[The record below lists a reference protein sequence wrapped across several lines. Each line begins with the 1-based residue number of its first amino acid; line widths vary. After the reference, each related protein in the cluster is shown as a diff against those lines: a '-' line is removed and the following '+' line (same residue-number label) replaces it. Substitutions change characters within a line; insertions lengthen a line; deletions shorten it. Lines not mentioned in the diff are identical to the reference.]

1 MALIV
6 RSLIEALR
14 RGLFARRSAG
24 IAAIEFALLAP
35 VFVMVFAGT
44 IDVGNALYIQTLLDS
59 AVAAGTNYAL
69 VFAASVTANTNPST
83 GTALVSELASKIATI
98 VSTSNGGTA
107 ANTTVVVNNGPSV
120 SIAGGLKISSGTTSN
135 ANLCYCPTGSPPSWT
150 WGSSVTCGN
159 GCTGGGTAGKFVT
172 VTASYSI
179 TPFFPAYT
187 FVRSGTMTMGSAAQT
202 Q

>member
-1 MALIV
+1 M
-6 RSLIEALR
+6 RSLIEAFR

-59 AVAAGTNYAL
+59 AVAADTDYA
-69 VFAASVTANTNPST
+69 VVNAASVTANTNPST
-83 GTALVSELASKIATI
+83 GTALASELASKIATI

-107 ANTTVVVNNGPSV
+107 ANTTVVANNGPSV
-120 SIAGGLKISSGTTSN
+120 SIAGRLTISSGTTSN
-135 ANLCYCPTGSPPSWT
+135 ASPCYCQTGSPTSWT

-159 GCTGGGTAGKFVT
+159 SCTGGGTAGKFVT
-172 VTASYSI
+172 VTASDSV

-187 FVRSGTMTMGSAAQT
+187 FVRIGMMTMGSAAQT